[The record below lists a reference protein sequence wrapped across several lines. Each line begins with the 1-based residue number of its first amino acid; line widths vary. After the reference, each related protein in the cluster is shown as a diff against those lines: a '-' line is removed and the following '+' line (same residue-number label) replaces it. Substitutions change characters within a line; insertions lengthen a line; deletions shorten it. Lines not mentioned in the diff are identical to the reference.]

1 MLMTAPFVWDEHSQ
15 PYNYARYS
23 SFGLKFI
30 LEKHGFEILEQVL
43 IKYFR
48 KMKTYVSIMRL

>member
-1 MLMTAPFVWDEHSQ
+1 MTAPFVWDEHSQ